1 MNYYKPTSI
10 DSIYESPISYSNN
23 YSKKR
28 KPQPFSVMLDIYPI
42 TDIAENQNKKGNR
55 PRQVPVEDYEVRR
68 PIQYNRGPKFYS
80 PPPQTLSDED
90 ERQQMV
96 FHLNLYPRKKNKMT
110 RWVSITLILTQI
122 SNYKTYTSM
131 KLQGIL
137 SSIRKIEESL
147 TNK

>member
-1 MNYYKPTSI
+1 MITQSNFSRFSPTGLHKYNYEYGRPMNYYKPTSME
-10 DSIYESPISYSNN
+10 SLYENPISYSNN

-42 TDIAENQNKKGNR
+42 TDIVENQNKKGNR
-55 PRQVPVEDYEVRR
+55 PRQVPVEDYEMRR

-80 PPPQTLSDED
+80 PPPQTLSDEE

-110 RWVSITLILTQI
+110 R
-122 SNYKTYTSM
+122 
-131 KLQGIL
+131 
-137 SSIRKIEESL
+137 
-147 TNK
+147 

>member
-1 MNYYKPTSI
+1 MRLAESKFSRFSPTGVHKYNYEYGRPINYYKPTSI

-42 TDIAENQNKKGNR
+42 TDIAENQNKKGSR

-110 RWVSITLILTQI
+110 R
-122 SNYKTYTSM
+122 
-131 KLQGIL
+131 
-137 SSIRKIEESL
+137 
-147 TNK
+147 